1 VLPYRSVAGGAG
13 AGVMRMAYLHAAS
26 TPRSDS
32 TATPAGDVAVR
43 MPGGLPAA
51 ALAFAAGVAVLQQQ
65 AALPALTWL
74 YALLAGA
81 FATLLMVRS
90 DGRFCRLAPW
100 LWLPVLFGA
109 GVMLAAFWADA
120 RLRVQ
125 LDPAWEG
132 RDARVTGV
140 IAQLPQTGERGVRFL
155 FDVEHVAT
163 PSADLPA
170 RVSLTW
176 YAEDG
181 SAPALHPGQ
190 RWTLTV
196 RLRRPHGT
204 ANPFGFDSEAWMLER
219 GIRATGYVRQQPP
232 SQLVDE
238 MVHRP
243 GLWIERA
250 RDAARDRILRA
261 LPGEP
266 QAGVLAALAIGDQQA
281 IAVEEWAVFTRTGV
295 NHLMSIS
302 GLHITMLAAL
312 AFALVVR
319 VWPRIPG
326 AALRVAAQ
334 RAAAVAGLAVGLLYA
349 LLAGFEVPA
358 QRTVLMLAVVALA
371 LAAGRPARSLDVLAV
386 ALIAVLALDP
396 WAILAPG
403 FWLSFGAVAMLLYI
417 GATRIEGERMLGSW
431 ARVQWAITLGLVPVL
446 VGMFQLVSLVSPLAN
461 AFAIPLVSL
470 AVVPLTLA
478 GTLLPVDLVLLLA
491 AKLMQLCYV
500 CLAWL
505 NALPA
510 AVWEQHAPPAWSL
523 AAALAGVLWLLAP
536 RGFPARWAGVF
547 AFLPMFLAPA
557 ARPAPGEFWAD
568 VLDVG
573 QGLAVVVRTH
583 GHALLFDAGTAFSAD
598 FDSGSRI
605 IVPHLRG
612 TGVRELDAFVVSHDD
627 IDHTGGV
634 RAVLAALPVHR
645 VFTSLPTTDARLQR
659 AESIER
665 CVRGRQWSW
674 DGVAFTLLH
683 PAADSYN
690 RDGVKDNDRS
700 CVLQVRAAAGSL
712 LIAGDV
718 ERAAEAQLL
727 AAAPAALRSDVL
739 IAPHHGSRTSSGA
752 DFLAAVAPRIAV
764 FTVGYRNR
772 FGHPAPDV
780 LDRYAALGARIQRS
794 DADGAVLLRF
804 GPQLA
809 VHGWRAMRPRYW
821 QDAASAAPAP

>member
-1 VLPYRSVAGGAG
+1 MRAGSLRGA
-13 AGVMRMAYLHAAS
+13 ARL
-26 TPRSDS
+26 RSDS
-32 TATPAGDVAVR
+32 TATPSGTGTWR
-43 MPGGLPAA
+43 LPGGVPAA
-51 ALAFAAGVAVLQQQ
+51 AVAFAAGVGLLQEQ
-65 AALPALTWL
+65 AALPALPWV

-81 FATLLMVRS
+81 FGVLLAAGS
-90 DGRFCRLAPW
+90 DGRWRAPAGW
-100 LWLPVLFGA
+100 LWLPVICGA
-109 GVMLAAFWADA
+109 GYMLAAFWADA
-120 RLRVQ
+120 RLREQ

-140 IAQLPQTGERGVRFL
+140 IAQLPQVGERGVRFL
-155 FDVEHVAT
+155 FEIDRVAT

-176 YAEDG
+176 YAEEQ
-181 SAPALHPGQ
+181 APPALRPGQ

-204 ANPFGFDSEAWMLER
+204 ANPFGFDAEAWMLER
-219 GIRATGYVRQQPP
+219 GIRATGYVRQQPGP
-232 SQLVDE
+232 LLLTQ

-243 GLWIERA
+243 DLWIERA
-250 RDAARDRILRA
+250 RSAARERILRT
-261 LPGEP
+261 LPDEP

-281 IAVEEWAVFTRTGV
+281 IGAEQWSVFTRTGV

-312 AFALVVR
+312 AFAVVVR
-319 VWPRIPG
+319 GWPRVPG
-326 AALRVAAQ
+326 AALRVPAQ
-334 RAAAVAGLAVGLLYA
+334 RAAAWAGLAVGLLYA
-349 LLAGFEVPA
+349 LIAGFEVPA

-371 LAAGRPARSLDVLAV
+371 LAAGRPVRSIDVLAV

-403 FWLSFGAVAMLLYI
+403 FWLSFGAVAMLLHI
-417 GATRIEGERMLGSW
+417 GATRVEGEGMLRSW
-431 ARVQWAITLGLVPVL
+431 ARVQWAITLGLVPL
-446 VGMFQLVSLVSPLAN
+446 LLGLFQQVSVVSPLAN
-461 AFAIPLVSL
+461 ALAIPLVSL
-470 AVVPLTLA
+470 AVVPLALA
-478 GTLLPVDLVLLLA
+478 GTLLPIDLALLLA
-491 AKLMQLCYV
+491 ARLMQGCYV
-500 CLAWL
+500 FLGWL
-505 NALPA
+505 DALPA
-510 AVWEQHAPPAWSL
+510 AVWEQHAPPWWSV
-523 AAALAGVLWLLAP
+523 AVALAGALWLLAP
-536 RGFPARWAGVF
+536 RGVPARWTGVF
-547 AFLPMFLAPA
+547 AFLPMFLVPA
-557 ARPAPGEFWAD
+557 ARPAPGELWAD

-598 FDSGSRI
+598 FDSGARI

-612 TGVRELDAFVVSHDD
+612 VGVRALDAFVVSHDD

-634 RAVLAALPVHR
+634 RSVLGALPVR
-645 VFTSLPTTDARLQR
+645 TVLTSLPAGDARLQR
-659 AESIER
+659 AGVVEH

-674 DGVAFTLLH
+674 DGVSFTVLH

-700 CVLQVRAAAGSL
+700 CVLHVRSAAGSL
-712 LIAGDV
+712 LITGDV
-718 ERAAEAQLL
+718 ERASEAQLL
-727 AAAPAALRSDVL
+727 AAAPGALRSDVL

-752 DFLAAVAPRIAV
+752 NFLAAVAPRIAV

-780 LDRYAALGARIQRS
+780 LERYVALGARIQRS

-804 GPQLA
+804 GSGQLSA
-809 VHGWRAMRPRYW
+809 QGWRRLRPRYW
-821 QDAASAAPAP
+821 QDAAAAAPAP